1 MDLLLMIS
9 IHVWMC
15 AYSTTSTLF
24 IVSLLYDFY
33 MCCTYNIFGKIWIL
47 IPYGILYYVLFCPFT
62 NSFYE
67 CILCIILM
75 ALQWIVTGNLHDN
88 FYMNENRSLWREV
101 SFSHEQKYKRMRMHF
116 CKMCIQCGNERR
128 YLMQAIEHSVI
139 LVNTC
144 NFLNIALFNFFFH
157 FLFQTQI
164 DSMLPTM

>member
-24 IVSLLYDFY
+24 GVSLLYDFY

-47 IPYGILYYVLFCPFT
+47 IPYGILYYVFFCPFT

-75 ALQWIVTGNLHDN
+75 ALQWIVTENLHDITWMKIDHYEGKSAFPTN
-88 FYMNENRSLWREV
+88 KNTSACGCIFVKCAYSVETSADISCRQSNILW
-101 SFSHEQKYKRMRMHF
+101 
-116 CKMCIQCGNERR
+116 
-128 YLMQAIEHSVI
+128 YLSI
-139 LVNTC
+139 LVI
-144 NFLNIALFNFFFH
+144 F
-157 FLFQTQI
+157 
-164 DSMLPTM
+164 